1 MKFAMIAQAVTMI
14 LTFVSKPVIIHLAGI
29 EAHSINSLFTQVISA
44 ISLAEMGVG
53 SAIVYNLYKPL
64 AEGDHKKV
72 SELMNLFRTAYL
84 AIGVATMV
92 IGAALTPFLHFLIK
106 GIDKYD
112 FTYIRIAYL
121 MFVFQSATS
130 YLFSYKA
137 SLLEADQNAYLY
149 TIVSTISRVI
159 GTVVALVMLA
169 ITREYLVYLGVNIAQ
184 SIASNFYASR
194 VADKTYPYLN
204 KKDKLSREDRRSVF
218 ANIKNLFIMLFA
230 GKVVDS
236 TDNMLISALVNT
248 IISGIYANYITV
260 TAIFKQLSAKLM
272 SATTASM
279 ANLFVTEDDEK
290 KITNLNRMTFI
301 FYVYASFA
309 SVGTYVCIQPFVK
322 MWIGNLY
329 LLEMSEI
336 AMICILCFVSIVFE
350 PLKNAMFL
358 TGDFVVGR
366 NIPLKNAM
374 FLTGDFVVGRN
385 ISFISAMTN
394 LIVSIVLGR
403 KIGLLGILCGTMCT
417 YLIEV
422 VAKTYFLFRDYFKTS
437 PAEYAFMWVKMSLV
451 FAGEMVAMHYVDQA
465 ITLPVLLEFL
475 VMGVI
480 SVVLTAIVITL
491 VFGRTD
497 PYKFTVWF
505 AKDSFGKVL
514 RKIGLSKGA

>member
-204 KKDKLSREDRRSVF
+204 KKDKLSREDRKSVF

-236 TDNMLISALVNT
+236 TDGMLISALVNT

-279 ANLFVTEDDEK
+279 ANLFVTEDTEK
-290 KITNLNRMTFI
+290 KITNLNRITFI

-309 SVGTYVCIQPFVK
+309 CVGTYVCVQPFVK

-329 LLEMSEI
+329 LLEMYEV

-350 PLKNAMFL
+350 
-358 TGDFVVGR
+358 
-366 NIPLKNAM
+366 PLKNAM

-437 PAEYAFMWVKMSLV
+437 AAGYALMWVKMSLV
-451 FAGEMVAMHYVDQA
+451 FAGEMVAMHYIDEA
-465 ITLPVLLEFL
+465 IDLPVLPEFL
-475 VMGVI
+475 VQGII
-480 SVVLTAIVITL
+480 SVVITAVVITL
-491 VFGRTD
+491 VFGRTE
-497 PYKFTVWF
+497 PYHFTVWF

>member
-14 LTFVSKPVIIHLAGI
+14 LTFVSKPVIIHLVGI

-44 ISLAEMGVG
+44 ISL
-53 SAIVYNLYKPL
+53 IVYNLYKPL

-366 NIPLKNAM
+366 NI
-374 FLTGDFVVGRN
+374 
-385 ISFISAMTN
+385 SFISAMTN

-403 KIGLLGILCGTMCT
+403 QIGLLGILCGTMCT

-437 PAEYAFMWVKMSLV
+437 AAGYALMWVKMSLV
-451 FAGEMVAMHYVDQA
+451 FAGEMVAMHYIDEA
-465 ITLPVLLEFL
+465 IDLPVLPEFL
-475 VMGVI
+475 VQGII
-480 SVVLTAIVITL
+480 SVVITAVVITL
-491 VFGRTD
+491 VFGRTE
-497 PYKFTVWF
+497 PYHFTVWF

>member
-1 MKFAMIAQAVTMI
+1 
-14 LTFVSKPVIIHLAGI
+14 
-29 EAHSINSLFTQVISA
+29 
-44 ISLAEMGVG
+44 
-53 SAIVYNLYKPL
+53 
-64 AEGDHKKV
+64 
-72 SELMNLFRTAYL
+72 
-84 AIGVATMV
+84 
-92 IGAALTPFLHFLIK
+92 
-106 GIDKYD
+106 
-112 FTYIRIAYL
+112 
-121 MFVFQSATS
+121 
-130 YLFSYKA
+130 
-137 SLLEADQNAYLY
+137 
-149 TIVSTISRVI
+149 
-159 GTVVALVMLA
+159 
-169 ITREYLVYLGVNIAQ
+169 
-184 SIASNFYASR
+184 
-194 VADKTYPYLN
+194 
-204 KKDKLSREDRRSVF
+204 
-218 ANIKNLFIMLFA
+218 MLFA

-366 NIPLKNAM
+366 NI
-374 FLTGDFVVGRN
+374 
-385 ISFISAMTN
+385 SFISAMTN

-403 KIGLLGILCGTMCT
+403 QIGLLGILCGTMCT

-437 PAEYAFMWVKMSLV
+437 AAGYALMWVKMSLV
-451 FAGEMVAMHYVDQA
+451 FAGEMVAMHYIDEA
-465 ITLPVLLEFL
+465 IDLPVLPEFL
-475 VMGVI
+475 VQGII
-480 SVVLTAIVITL
+480 SVVITAVVITL
-491 VFGRTD
+491 VFGRTE
-497 PYKFTVWF
+497 PYHFTVWF

>member
-1 MKFAMIAQAVTMI
+1 
-14 LTFVSKPVIIHLAGI
+14 
-29 EAHSINSLFTQVISA
+29 
-44 ISLAEMGVG
+44 MGVG

-194 VADKTYPYLN
+194 VADKT
-204 KKDKLSREDRRSVF
+204 LSREDRRSVF

-366 NIPLKNAM
+366 NI
-374 FLTGDFVVGRN
+374 
-385 ISFISAMTN
+385 SFISAMTN

-403 KIGLLGILCGTMCT
+403 QIGLLGILCGTMCT

-437 PAEYAFMWVKMSLV
+437 AAGYALMWVKMSLV
-451 FAGEMVAMHYVDQA
+451 FAGEMVAMHYIDEA
-465 ITLPVLLEFL
+465 IDLPVLPEFL
-475 VMGVI
+475 VQGII
-480 SVVLTAIVITL
+480 SVVITAVVITL
-491 VFGRTD
+491 VFGRTE
-497 PYKFTVWF
+497 PYHFTVWF